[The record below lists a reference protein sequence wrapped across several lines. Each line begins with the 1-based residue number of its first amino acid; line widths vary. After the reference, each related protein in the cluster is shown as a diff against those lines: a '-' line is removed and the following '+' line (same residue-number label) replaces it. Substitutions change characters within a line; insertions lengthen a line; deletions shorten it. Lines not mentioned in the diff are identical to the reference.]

1 VFKLISPMVYYLQVV
16 SRATPHRLSVSS
28 ADVSNYWMIY
38 MVIKY
43 QKGILIILACKI
55 RYSDLYSYNITYLLI
70 ECIGK
75 SHFNIITNELMINNN
90 LNIL

>member
-43 QKGILIILACKI
+43 QKGILIILAC
-55 RYSDLYSYNITYLLI
+55 
-70 ECIGK
+70 
-75 SHFNIITNELMINNN
+75 
-90 LNIL
+90 